1 MAALTGSARSGG
13 VGSVGSSQ
21 SLSLSVGFG
30 SDSVAGGWAVDA
42 CVGAVSV

>member
-13 VGSVGSSQ
+13 MGSSQ